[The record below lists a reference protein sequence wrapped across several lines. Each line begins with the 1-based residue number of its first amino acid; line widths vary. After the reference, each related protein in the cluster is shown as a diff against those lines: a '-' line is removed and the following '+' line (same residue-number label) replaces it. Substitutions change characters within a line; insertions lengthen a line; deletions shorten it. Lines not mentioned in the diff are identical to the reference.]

1 MMNKIND
8 YIKYIESTDEPLS
21 SNVFFIEGKENTYI
35 FDVGRNDEAY
45 NEIQNINKNKVVHYF
60 SFSW

>member
-21 SNVFFIEGKENTYI
+21 SNVFFIEEKCI
-35 FDVGRNDEAY
+35 KL
-45 NEIQNINKNKVVHYF
+45 EI
-60 SFSW
+60 